1 MYMYISYTVDL
12 VISACLDFRE
22 FVILGLFMKAR
33 ICQLS
38 ISMIA
43 GAIIRKIFVRFLNS
57 QICPT
62 REN

>member
-22 FVILGLFMKAR
+22 FGILGLFMKAR

-38 ISMIA
+38 IFMIA
-43 GAIIRKIFVRFLNS
+43 GAIMGKIS
-57 QICPT
+57 
-62 REN
+62 